1 MTPEN
6 LLRQYH
12 QVAVTEPKL
21 ALNVVLNLTNY
32 ISGTP
37 TAGRQQRDELAGRIA
52 GGYFNTKNAS
62 VSDLKRMPQPFYIKT
77 SKVFAPTEPFTYG
90 SLQRAFA
97 GRASPE
103 EFSDVLRLAVA
114 VGLCKPE
121 GAAGYAKKWF
131 GLDCNGF
138 VGNWLG
144 VSPSTSIHAYANG
157 YGDGIPSGA
166 SADVLVT
173 KDIIKLP
180 PITDPAK
187 IRRGS
192 VLITYA
198 PKGSEDGTNW
208 KHIALV
214 ESITPQS
221 GGRYSLTI
229 AEWGEPGTFEQHMSR
244 NKTITL
250 TEDKTIKDPH
260 RKSGE
265 ATFLPG
271 IKTLAFWTTR
281 KGKDALRF
289 FLDSTKLDYLDSRGY
304 EIGGLYGT

>member
-1 MTPEN
+1 MTPED

-12 QVAVTEPKL
+12 NVVVTEPKL
-21 ALNVVLNLTNY
+21 GLNLSVNLTNY

-37 TAGRQQRDELAGRIA
+37 TAGRRERDLLAGEIA
-52 GGYFNTKNAS
+52 GAYFGSKMKS
-62 VSDLKRMPQPFYIKT
+62 VSDLVKLSQPFYIKT

-90 SLQRAFA
+90 SLQRTFS

-103 EFSDVLRLAVA
+103 EISDVIRLAVA
-114 VGLCKPE
+114 VKRCKPE
-121 GAAGYAKKWF
+121 GAAAYAKTWL

-144 VSPSTSIHAYANG
+144 VAPGTSIHAYANG
-157 YGDGIPSGA
+157 YGDGIPSG
-166 SADVLVT
+166 SSPDVLVT

-198 PKGSEDGTNW
+198 PKGHDQGTNW

-221 GGRYSLTI
+221 DGKYSITI

-244 NKTITL
+244 NRTITL

-260 RKSGE
+260 RKDGT

-271 IKTLAFWTTR
+271 IRTLGYWTRR
-281 KGKDALRF
+281 KGKDAIRV
-289 FLDSTKLDYLDSRGY
+289 FLDSTRLDYLDSRGY
-304 EIGGLYGT
+304 DIGGLYGT